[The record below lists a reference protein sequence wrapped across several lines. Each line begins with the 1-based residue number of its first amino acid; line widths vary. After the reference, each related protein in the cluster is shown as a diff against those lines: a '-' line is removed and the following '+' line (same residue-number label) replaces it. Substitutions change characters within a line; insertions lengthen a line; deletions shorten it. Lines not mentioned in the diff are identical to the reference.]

1 MHACTT
7 WSQIIL
13 APYVSPPLQEL
24 YQEDRRV
31 WHAIFEI
38 AVQDLA
44 AAGRDG
50 INVGGGDGVIY
61 PIILGN
67 KGDWS
72 YLATWQ
78 HLYFAL
84 CLYTF

>member
-1 MHACTT
+1 MHYLVPNYPC
-7 WSQIIL
+7 
-13 APYVSPPLQEL
+13 PLCVPTL
-24 YQEDRRV
+24 TGAISRRSASI